1 MPESPRP
8 FPPIDAYAFLSDT
21 HTTALVAPD
30 GAVEWF
36 CVPDAAGDAV
46 AARLLDRNTGGP
58 FTALIEAALNLD
70 SAGDR
75 DALHAWAE
83 RSPAART

>member
-1 MPESPRP
+1 MSEPPLS

-46 AARLLDRNTGGP
+46 AARLLDRDTGG
-58 FTALIEAALNLD
+58 
-70 SAGDR
+70 R
-75 DALHAWAE
+75 
-83 RSPAART
+83 

>member
-1 MPESPRP
+1 MPESPP
-8 FPPIDAYAFLSDT
+8 AFPPIDTYAFLSDT

-46 AARLLDRNTGGP
+46 AARLLDRDAGGR
-58 FTALIEAALNLD
+58 FTLTV
-70 SAGDR
+70 AGCPAPRRRYRPDTLVLEN
-75 DALHAWAE
+75 DWA
-83 RSPAART
+83 